1 MMASQPSSTSPRK
14 LSALQQLKAAK
25 KAELKK
31 RQTEA
36 AEQQSRAELA
46 SREGRVRGGVGLV
59 YDDRM
64 LLHHCPWD
72 PHHIET
78 PDRLRAVW
86 ARCRDLGLVD
96 RCSRLPARAAT
107 DAELLSYHTH
117 SFLETFAS
125 SAQLGAE
132 EAEARCRELDSVYLS
147 PDTDQAARLAAGASV
162 DLVAAVLDNSLH
174 CGLGLVRPPGHHAMA
189 DTPCGFC
196 GYNNVVVAARAALDR
211 GVSRV
216 LIVDWDLHH
225 GQGTQQAFYS
235 DPRVLYMSVHRY
247 ERGKYWPHL
256 RESNFDYVG
265 KGAGAG
271 YNVNVPLN
279 TVDCGPADYLAVF
292 HSLLLPLAAEFCPEL
307 VLVSAGYDAAVGCPE
322 GEMVVTPA
330 TYAHLVHL
338 LAGLA
343 GGRLVVLL
351 EGGYCLPSLAESA
364 ALSLRALLG
373 DPCPPVATGPAKE
386 SVLESIRSC
395 VTALRKYWKCLA
407 FWPTAEC
414 NQPDQVKEAN
424 GSSGTEDSI
433 VSRTEDKT
441 EEKSEIVANA
451 SHDPQFEPVV
461 PLPDLAE
468 VTTGEEGEVE
478 LFRHRAK
485 LYRYCGAAK
494 QWMDA
499 SVGSLKL
506 LHAPDT
512 GVMRLLLRRED
523 GHKIAAN
530 HRVTREMELRPL
542 AGSEAAWCWHAMD
555 FSEWPW
561 TEESGTLEHLAVRF
575 KTKETAD
582 KFKAK
587 FEECQS
593 NLGRADVQI
602 EPYIEEPAKTTE
614 STEDYQ
620 KSEEVSATV
629 AHTITKVHVPDLTF
643 SPPADWPPEEFPTR
657 DYYLVYDEATAD
669 FWRKEVAKLVLDTD
683 LRCAATKLG
692 VLYDPEMMRHRN
704 ELEDE
709 DDHPECPER
718 IQRIFEAIEAAGIM
732 EREETKRL
740 PCGRQLAKE
749 ECCLVHE
756 EEHWT
761 LIQETRDQ
769 SVEDRNL
776 LAEAHNSIYLNQ
788 FSAECG
794 LLSAGGVLTS
804 VEAVVRGDTRSALAV
819 VRPPGH
825 HAEPDEPHGFCLFNN
840 VAIAAKFAIQNLGLQ
855 RVLIL
860 DWDVHH
866 GNGIQHMF
874 YDDPSVLYIS
884 LHRYDNGA
892 FFPQSEDAD
901 YDKVGE
907 GAGLGY
913 NVNIPWNGRRM
924 GDAEYNLAFQNI
936 VLPIGYEFRPD
947 LVLVSAGFDAAVG
960 DPLGGYRVT
969 PAMYGHMTHQLAALA
984 GGRVVVAL
992 EGGYNLASISECA
1005 TACARA
1011 LLGDPLPLLK
1021 VKSRSKNFCQTQ
1033 TFSIAT
1039 QVGAPRREAVDTVRS
1054 VVKQQRPH
1062 WSCLAA
1068 ADTQLPLSLP
1078 AAAPQHPASADLV
1091 SALDSLSLAPAT
1103 SSPSRS
1109 VQRSQLQAA
1118 NSAQ

>member
-1 MMASQPSSTSPRK
+1 M
-14 LSALQQLKAAK
+14 
-25 KAELKK
+25 KK
-31 RQTEA
+31 RQESEGA
-36 AEQQSRAELA
+36 GGGEIPVRMVC
-46 SREGRVRGGVGLV
+46 REGLARQGVGLV
-59 YDDRM
+59 YDERM
-64 LLHHCPWD
+64 LLHLCPWD
-72 PHHIET
+72 PHHIEC
-78 PDRLRAVW
+78 PDRLSSIWR
-86 ARCRDLGLVD
+86 RCSELGLVE
-96 RCSRLPARAAT
+96 RCQRVDSRLAT
-107 DAELLSYHTH
+107 DSELELYHSK
-117 SFLETFAS
+117 SFLSKFRKLGQTSGGQYSPEEVE
-125 SAQLGAE
+125 AQ
-132 EAEARCRELDSVYLS
+132 CREFDSVYLCE
-147 PDTDQAARLAAGASV
+147 DTEQAARLAAGSSV
-162 DLVAAVLDNSLH
+162 ELVSRVLDH
-174 CGLGLVRPPGHHAMA
+174 EVQCGLGLVRPPGHHAMA

-196 GYNNVVVAARAALDR
+196 GFNNIVIAAKSALQR
-211 GVSRV
+211 GLKRI
-216 LIVDWDLHH
+216 LIVDFDLHH
-225 GQGTQQAFYS
+225 GQGTQYAFYS

-247 ERGKYWPHL
+247 ERGRYWPHL
-256 RESNFDYVG
+256 RDSNFDQVG
-265 KGAGAG
+265 DGAGVG
-271 YNVNVPLN
+271 YNVNVALN
-279 TVDCGPADYLAVF
+279 TVGCGPSDYLAVF
-292 HSLLLPLAAEFCPEL
+292 HSVFLPVATEFQPEL

-322 GEMVVTPA
+322 GEMMLSPA
-330 TYAHLVHL
+330 TYSHLLGCLAHL
-338 LAGLA
+338 GQ
-343 GGRLVVLL
+343 GRLVVLL

-451 SHDPQFEPVV
+451 SHEPQFEPVV

-740 PCGRQLAKE
+740 PCGRQLTKE